1 MSAQPQLVAKET
13 PSGTHSLERA
23 PGGRLVSG
31 RDRWGGSCD
40 VAA

>member
-13 PSGTHSLERA
+13 HLARTSSERA